1 MISNLLENN
10 QIMIFGYDKVSKEYA
25 KFLYDQGAV
34 ITIVDEAKVGEQE
47 DFVGLGY
54 FFYCKEVIKDI
65 DLSRYNLILIESKEI
80 LDYCK
85 NNDPEFL
92 SKVQRNNIIISDLI
106 TNQKRWIESEKH
118 LNKVTS
124 NEK

>member
-25 KFLYDQGAV
+25 KFLYDQGVV

-85 NNDPEFL
+85 NNDHEFL

-106 TNQKRWIESEKH
+106 TNQKKWIEFEEH
-118 LNKVTS
+118 LNGVTS